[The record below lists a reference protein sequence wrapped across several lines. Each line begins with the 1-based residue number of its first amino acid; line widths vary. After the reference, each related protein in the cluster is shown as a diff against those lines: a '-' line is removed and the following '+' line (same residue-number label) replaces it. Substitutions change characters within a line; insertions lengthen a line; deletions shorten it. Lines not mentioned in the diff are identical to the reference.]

1 MDLVNCY
8 HVLGIAP
15 GAPFAEVKAAYRRLA
30 RRYHPDVNPDQVE
43 WASQQFIEVT
53 EAYQFILK
61 LGASAAA
68 QARRQMQAQKA
79 RQDRSASAQSSA
91 QSSVRSSAQS
101 RATSCARVR
110 RERPLV
116 QSNPHLSAIDN
127 RLKQQSYEQLQQFL
141 KKQRFPRA
149 IALVEGLVQRIQNDP
164 EVQQWQAITYQQ
176 WARYLADQ
184 RDYRKAQIYLKKALK
199 ADPYNRRLWTEVKE
213 EFQRIEKAIGQ
224 RKRAN

>member
-30 RRYHPDVNPDQVE
+30 RRYHPDVNPDRVE

-68 QARRQMQAQKA
+68 QARRQMQAKKA
-79 RQDRSASAQSSA
+79 QRDRSASDPSSA
-91 QSSVRSSAQS
+91 PSSTQSG
-101 RATSCARVR
+101 ATPFTRVR

-149 IALVEGLVQRIQNDP
+149 IALVEGLAQRIQNDP

-176 WARYLADQ
+176 WARYLVDQ

-213 EFQRIEKAIGQ
+213 EFQRIEKDDRSTKARQ
-224 RKRAN
+224 LAT

>member
-15 GAPFAEVKAAYRRLA
+15 GAAFTEVKAAYRRLA

-79 RQDRSASAQSSA
+79 RQDHSTSAQSSA
-91 QSSVRSSAQS
+91 QST
-101 RATSCARVR
+101 ATSFARVR

-149 IALVEGLVQRIQNDP
+149 IALVEGLAQRIQNDP

-213 EFQRIEKAIGQ
+213 EFQRIEKMIGQ

>member
-8 HVLGIAP
+8 HVLGIEP
-15 GAPFAEVKAAYRRLA
+15 GSPFEDVKAAYRRLA
-30 RRYHPDVNPDQVE
+30 RRYHPDVNPEHVE

-61 LGASAAA
+61 LGTSAAA
-68 QARRQMQAQKA
+68 QAKRQMQAQRAKQA
-79 RQDRSASAQSSA
+79 RSSSPSPSVSTSASASPSQVSP
-91 QSSVRSSAQS
+91 V
-101 RATSCARVR
+101 ARVR
-110 RERPLV
+110 RERPVV

-141 KKQRFPRA
+141 KHQRFPRA
-149 IALVEGLVQRIQNDP
+149 IALVEGLAQRIQNDP

-176 WARYLADQ
+176 WARHLANQ
-184 RDYRKAQIYLKKALK
+184 REYRKAQIYLKKALK

-213 EFQRIEKAIGQ
+213 EFQRIEQTINN